1 MKKDS
6 DDEIEELQE
15 LPEVDYST
23 IPPEI
28 EGVVGKKPHI
38 IERKVK
44 LTWDGKQFSFRIP
57 KEIAEELK
65 ITKENQVLFRLKKP
79 VPGSKEE
86 PELSILLL

>member
-28 EGVVGKKPHI
+28 EGVVGKQPHI
-38 IERKVK
+38 IEKKVK

-57 KEIAEELK
+57 TEIAEEMK
-65 ITKENQVLFRLKKP
+65 ITKEHQVLFRLKKP
-79 VPGSKEE
+79 VPGSNDE
-86 PELSILLL
+86 PELSITLL

>member
-1 MKKDS
+1 MKKES
-6 DDEIEELQE
+6 DDDIEELQE

-23 IPPEI
+23 VPQEI
-28 EGVVGKKPHI
+28 EEVVGKQPHI

-57 KEIAEELK
+57 TEIAEELK

>member
-6 DDEIEELQE
+6 DDEIEELQK

-38 IERKVK
+38 IEKKVK
-44 LTWDGKQFSFRIP
+44 LTWDGKQFSLRIP
-57 KEIAEELK
+57 TEIAEELNV
-65 ITKENQVLFRLKKP
+65 TKENKVLFRLKKP
-79 VPGSKEE
+79 VPGSDDE
-86 PELSILLL
+86 PELSITLL

>member
-6 DDEIEELQE
+6 DDQIEELQE

-28 EGVVGKKPHI
+28 EGVVGEKPHV
-38 IERKVK
+38 IEKKVK

-57 KEIAEELK
+57 KEIADEMK
-65 ITKENQVLFRLKKP
+65 ITKENQVLFHLKKP
-79 VPGSKEE
+79 VPGSSSE
-86 PELSILLL
+86 PELCISLI

>member
-1 MKKDS
+1 MEKNS
-6 DDEIEELQE
+6 CDEIEELQE

-28 EGVVGKKPHI
+28 EGVVGKQLHI
-38 IERKVK
+38 IEKKVK

-57 KEIAEELK
+57 TEIAEEMK
-65 ITKENQVLFRLKKP
+65 VTKEHQVLFRLKKP

-86 PELSILLL
+86 PDLFISLL